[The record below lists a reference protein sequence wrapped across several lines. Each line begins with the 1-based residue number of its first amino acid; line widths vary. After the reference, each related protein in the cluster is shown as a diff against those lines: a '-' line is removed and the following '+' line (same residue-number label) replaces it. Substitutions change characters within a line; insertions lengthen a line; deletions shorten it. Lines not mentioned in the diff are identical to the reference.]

1 MLADRAKICVR
12 GGHGGNGS
20 VSFRREKYV
29 PKGGP
34 DGGDGGCGGDV
45 VLIAG
50 EQTRD
55 LSSFLHKI
63 HYIARS
69 GVHGSGARKQGAD
82 GAPLRVEVPPGTE
95 IRTLDGELVADLVRP
110 GSAVLVAAGGEGGRG
125 NACFASSTRRAPRF
139 AEHGLPGE
147 ERWLLLRMKLLAD
160 VGLVGLPNAGKSSL
174 LAAVTRAR
182 PKIASY
188 PFTTVEPNLG
198 VLTLHDGRSL
208 VLADIPGLIEGAS
221 RGVGLGDE
229 FLAHVERTRALLY
242 VVDGSEGPDGAVAAL
257 RTVHAELVAFEPS
270 LVERGCAV
278 ALSKSDL
285 AGAQSFA
292 EVRSAIA
299 AAAPD
304 ILGSGEVPLVAVS
317 SVAQE
322 GLDAVVAELGRLVPA
337 AVEEEA
343 AVAPAVVLRPGGDR
357 TSDFSVERRGDAWVV
372 RGAALERLVGKA
384 DLDNDEA
391 VAYLQQVMERAGVF
405 ATLRR
410 AGAVPGDT
418 VLLAE
423 REFEFS

>member
-34 DGGDGGCGGDV
+34 DGGDGGRGGDV
-45 VLIAG
+45 ILVAG

-63 HYIARS
+63 HYSARP

-95 IRTLDGELVADLVRP
+95 IRTFEGELLADLVRP

-147 ERWLLLRMKLLAD
+147 ERWLTLRMKLLAD

-198 VLTLHDGRSL
+198 VLTTHDARSL

-242 VVDGSEGPDGAVAAL
+242 VLDGSEGPDDVVGAL
-257 RTVHAELVAFEPS
+257 RTVHAELAAFEPS
-270 LVERGCAV
+270 LVERECAV
-278 ALSKSDL
+278 VLSKADL
-285 AGAQSFA
+285 ISADGRVEA
-292 EVRSAIA
+292 RSAVA
-299 AAAPD
+299 AAAPG
-304 ILGSGEVPLVAVS
+304 ILGREEVPLLAVS

-322 GLDAVVAELGRLVPA
+322 GLEEIVAVLGALVPA
-337 AVEEEA
+337 ATEEEV

-357 TSDFSVERRGDAWVV
+357 TADFSVERRG
-372 RGAALERLVGKA
+372 GA
-384 DLDNDEA
+384 
-391 VAYLQQVMERAGVF
+391 
-405 ATLRR
+405 
-410 AGAVPGDT
+410 
-418 VLLAE
+418 
-423 REFEFS
+423 